1 MIYLFGGVGVIVLL
15 LTIALGFEHE
25 RVVYE
30 TNRADAVQLKLTAAE
45 ERATALAL
53 LWSAQVDKTEAAKRG
68 LDKETNVQFDALMDR
83 IKHLP
88 ARTCAAG
95 ADVEQLLGDIA
106 RAANAAGIAT
116 VDSASSHGLPTP
128 PGPRRKND

>member
-15 LTIALGFEHE
+15 LTVALGFEHE

-30 TNRADAVQLKLTAAE
+30 TSRADAVQLKLTAAE

-88 ARTCAAG
+88 GRTCVAG

-116 VDSASSHGLPTP
+116 VDSASGAGLPTSP
-128 PGPRRKND
+128 SPGRKND